1 MTGKAF
7 VGAAAAAVIVA
18 TGALAASSLSGT
30 YTEKIAG
37 ATPALLNGT
46 WTVALKPGAYT
57 IKRNGAVAVV
67 GKLAAVTKTRLRF
80 TDTGGPLSCTGAQAK
95 GVYSYVLKGT
105 SLTLKPVAE
114 TCAGRKLVLTA
125 HPLKRAG

>member
-7 VGAAAAAVIVA
+7 VGVATVAAIVA
-18 TGALAASSLSGT
+18 TGALAASSVSGT

-37 ATPALLNGT
+37 ASPALLNGT
-46 WTVALKPGAYT
+46 WSVSLKPHAYT
-57 IKRNGAVAVV
+57 IKRNGAVAVA
-67 GKLAAVTKTRLRF
+67 GKLAVTKTRLQF

-95 GVYSYVLKGT
+95 GVYSYVLKGST
-105 SLTLKPVAE
+105 LRLKPVAE

-125 HPLKRAG
+125 HPLKRTG